1 MATTPLNAL
10 TTKGG
15 PLEMT
20 DGARDDFIARLG
32 LFADTYAAAR
42 LRTDYVDGRVITIN
56 GRTANGDGG
65 QGRFQVVPV
74 GPYVDNG
81 GTVLVAG
88 TKALLRLFDE
98 KIEVSWWGV
107 LPGNADNAAELLAMR
122 DALIVAGR
130 HIHWKLHFPPS
141 ATPYKYSNN
150 RWLMGLTNVTLDG
163 PGAALQNIKTGTYST
178 WDHMPFPY
186 HGNNPWCPIGDV
198 NGGTGSWSYHTGYL
212 IDTVTLG
219 SRDVTLKT
227 LGNVAAGGFRVGGM
241 VLVYSFCQQGAT
253 GGASTGGFPLNPRY
267 FEYRKVASISGA
279 VVTLDQPLFK
289 PHRDDYFEWTQS
301 TGVVYG
307 KPRIVNL
314 SGFPLQDNAGVAL
327 VDGSV
332 REYPEFVRI
341 NGLSFLRNPN
351 SVPTDTNA
359 LFVFARRVEI
369 NGASVDGKV
378 WPTLSEKWTG
388 IDIRSTDYIEI
399 DKTLEI
405 CTLERCSSGMS
416 AESKKSINGG
426 TGANHVRIINPD
438 CREGYIGACAQESF
452 VIEGGNVSTAN
463 TGLADSS
470 GNSPIY
476 LFGSYGG
483 KFADIRGINAQRSAN
498 QSDIVMQTG
507 LTNYQSYTVLAVSG
521 NAIVITRSSPN
532 TGGEV
537 MENIVKT
544 LRPGVQVLN
553 ATATA
558 LVGYVSHIVEGAVA
572 NTIEI
577 YLTLTG
583 TMPAVGS
590 VIKFANFQTVMRNG
604 KVFHADAGPITPTLN
619 LPDNM
624 TIAGGSYT
632 FTWKNN
638 FCPVTNNYW
647 LYVGSTD
654 GGAQYHS
661 SGNLAATVKSRAV
674 TGLPTSGPIYVT
686 LFYRTPGGGST
697 DFTVKALLTG
707 IA

>member
-1 MATTPLNAL
+1 
-10 TTKGG
+10 
-15 PLEMT
+15 
-20 DGARDDFIARLG
+20 
-32 LFADTYAAAR
+32 
-42 LRTDYVDGRVITIN
+42 
-56 GRTANGDGG
+56 
-65 QGRFQVVPV
+65 
-74 GPYVDNG
+74 
-81 GTVLVAG
+81 
-88 TKALLRLFDE
+88 
-98 KIEVSWWGV
+98 
-107 LPGNADNAAELLAMR
+107 
-122 DALIVAGR
+122 
-130 HIHWKLHFPPS
+130 
-141 ATPYKYSNN
+141 
-150 RWLMGLTNVTLDG
+150 
-163 PGAALQNIKTGTYST
+163 
-178 WDHMPFPY
+178 
-186 HGNNPWCPIGDV
+186 
-198 NGGTGSWSYHTGYL
+198 
-212 IDTVTLG
+212 
-219 SRDVTLKT
+219 
-227 LGNVAAGGFRVGGM
+227 
-241 VLVYSFCQQGAT
+241 
-253 GGASTGGFPLNPRY
+253 
-267 FEYRKVASISGA
+267 
-279 VVTLDQPLFK
+279 
-289 PHRDDYFEWTQS
+289 
-301 TGVVYG
+301 
-307 KPRIVNL
+307 
-314 SGFPLQDNAGVAL
+314 
-327 VDGSV
+327 
-332 REYPEFVRI
+332 
-341 NGLSFLRNPN
+341 
-351 SVPTDTNA
+351 
-359 LFVFARRVEI
+359 
-369 NGASVDGKV
+369 
-378 WPTLSEKWTG
+378 
-388 IDIRSTDYIEI
+388 
-399 DKTLEI
+399 
-405 CTLERCSSGMS
+405 MS